1 MNKFD
6 NILKQYIT
14 ELNVDPKA
22 VGQNLGN
29 KIGTPDQ
36 QTQNAL
42 KVLGAVAQ
50 SGDKDP
56 IHQKLI
62 QVINPETKETFGDIF
77 KSESEKTQALERLT
91 KMGIPIGS
99 VQKEETPNQTETQN
113 TEDEQKTPI
122 NKPTQSV
129 GSSTSYG
136 GQLQGI

>member
-1 MNKFD
+1 MSKFD

-14 ELNVDPKA
+14 ELNVDPKT
-22 VGQNLGN
+22 VGTSIGN

-50 SGDKDP
+50 SGDKDV
-56 IHQKLI
+56 IHQGLI
-62 QVINPETKETFGDIF
+62 KVIDPEAKEKFEDIF
-77 KSESEKTQALERLT
+77 KSESEKTQALERLQ

-99 VQKEETPNQTETQN
+99 VQKEETPQQTQN
-113 TEDEQKTPI
+113 TEQEAQQ